1 VSDVTTYTYYT
12 CTTGAQ
18 CGQIDT
24 ITNALGQVTTYNTY
38 NAHGQ
43 PLTITDPNGVVTTLT
58 YDARQRLTSRQVGAE
73 TTAFVYYP
81 TGLLQKV
88 TLPDSSYVQY
98 TYDGAHRLTQI
109 SDGAGNSIQYT
120 LDAKGNRTAEK
131 AYDPSSVLH
140 RTHTRAFN
148 SLNELYQD
156 VNAAGT
162 AAVTTT
168 YGYDSN
174 GNQTSISAPLSR
186 NTADAY
192 DQLNRLNQIT
202 DPASGVTKFG
212 YDANDNLTSVKD
224 PRLLTTNYTYNGFG
238 DLKTQVS
245 PDSGTTSNT
254 YDSGG
259 NLSVST
265 DARSDTSSYSYDAL
279 NRVATIVYKNGS
291 GVTDQTLSF
300 GYDAGTNGKGRLTSA
315 ADANQS
321 LLWTYDAHGR
331 VTGKGQTIGTVTKS
345 VGYAYT
351 NADLTGMT
359 TPSGQAIVYSYNS
372 NHQITGIS
380 INGTTL
386 LSAVTYEPFG
396 AINGW
401 SWGNGTSSHRTYDT
415 DGRISQIVSASVTN
429 NYTFDN
435 ASRIT
440 GITDSS
446 NSALSWTDGY
456 DLLDRLTSAAKTGTS
471 YGWTYDADGNRL
483 TQTGTAATTFHIPT
497 PNNKLSSTTGAL
509 VRTYVYTAAGQ
520 SSAYGSDIFSYNDRG
535 RLLGVTVGSAV
546 TSYLYNALGQLIE
559 KSGAPGTS
567 LYMDDEAGHL
577 LGEYTSTGALTQ
589 ETIWLGD
596 TPVATLRPNGSS
608 ISIYYVHTDHLNTPK
623 KVTRASDNALAWRWD
638 QDPFGTA
645 APNQNPASLGTFIY
659 NLRFP
664 GQMYMSETGL
674 SYNYLRDYDP
684 VVGSYVESDPLGLIA
699 GVNTYS
705 YVRARPI
712 MYSDKFGLADQGI
725 DCAKLGYPTNP
736 DRCIDQD
743 QCFKKAQDTAWKCN
757 LLIWSPA
764 RKLACIKCNETYAA
778 GCIDKQPA
786 PECNGTACASGQ
798 TGGGKS

>member
-1 VSDVTTYTYYT
+1 
-12 CTTGAQ
+12 
-18 CGQIDT
+18 
-24 ITNALGQVTTYNTY
+24 
-38 NAHGQ
+38 
-43 PLTITDPNGVVTTLT
+43 
-58 YDARQRLTSRQVGAE
+58 
-73 TTAFVYYP
+73 
-81 TGLLQKV
+81 
-88 TLPDSSYVQY
+88 
-98 TYDGAHRLTQI
+98 
-109 SDGAGNSIQYT
+109 
-120 LDAKGNRTAEK
+120 
-131 AYDPSSVLH
+131 
-140 RTHTRAFN
+140 
-148 SLNELYQD
+148 
-156 VNAAGT
+156 
-162 AAVTTT
+162 
-168 YGYDSN
+168 
-174 GNQTSISAPLSR
+174 
-186 NTADAY
+186 
-192 DQLNRLNQIT
+192 
-202 DPASGVTKFG
+202 
-212 YDANDNLTSVKD
+212 
-224 PRLLTTNYTYNGFG
+224 
-238 DLKTQVS
+238 
-245 PDSGTTSNT
+245 
-254 YDSGG
+254 
-259 NLSVST
+259 
-265 DARSDTSSYSYDAL
+265 
-279 NRVATIVYKNGS
+279 
-291 GVTDQTLSF
+291 VTDQTLSF
-300 GYDAGTNGKGRLTSA
+300 GYDAGTNGNGRLTSA

-674 SYNYLRDYDP
+674 SYNYHRDFDP
-684 VVGSYVESDPLGLIA
+684 QTGRYVESDPIGLKGGKNTYAYVGEKPISFADPLGLAPCYVTGYRRTPWEEIPGSQGTPWYELVSVLASDASGIA
-699 GVNTYS
+699 ATCIYNKIQMLQDRRDV
-705 YVRARPI
+705 YVE
-712 MYSDKFGLADQGI
+712 ST
-725 DCAKLGYPTNP
+725 C
-736 DRCIDQD
+736 
-743 QCFKKAQDTAWKCN
+743 WKCN
-757 LLIWSPA
+757 Y
-764 RKLACIKCNETYAA
+764 T
-778 GCIDKQPA
+778 GCSN
-786 PECNGTACASGQ
+786 PECRWEQSEQFQGQ
-798 TGGGKS
+798 ETRNRIDVSHRIVGGLALNIGGDFDPESPSNYLCTNPWTGETVGGEFGP